1 MTYRHFAIH
10 PRHHRPPAVRGR
22 RVLTPPWVGAL
33 VAAAC
38 LGFHVMLPGYALVVR
53 VRVEVVPAAAPAGSG
68 PVERRESLGATVL
81 RVRLP
86 LPAY

>member
-10 PRHHRPPAVRGR
+10 PRHHRPPADRGR

-53 VRVEVVPAAAPAGSG
+53 VRVEVVPAAAAPVRSG
-68 PVERRESLGATVL
+68 PALCGAAV
-81 RVRLP
+81 VRG
-86 LPAY
+86 